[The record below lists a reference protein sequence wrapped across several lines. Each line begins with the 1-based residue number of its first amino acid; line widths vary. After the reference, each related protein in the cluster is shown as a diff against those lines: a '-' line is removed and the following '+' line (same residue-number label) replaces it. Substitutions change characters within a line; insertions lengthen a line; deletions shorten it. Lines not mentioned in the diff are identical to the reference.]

1 MWGKDIVT
9 RQCLESVY
17 LFSFHVPI
25 VKALIHHIGAYGIIM
40 QRVLTRPGKW
50 KVYKERIIDEMDNL
64 GVSSI
69 GLVILLSIFM
79 GAVIC
84 LQTATNIDSP
94 FIPMNLVG
102 YATRESVILELS
114 PTMLCLI
121 LAGKVG
127 SSIASEIG
135 SMRVN
140 EQIDALDI
148 MGVNS
153 ASYLIL
159 PKLIAALTFFPFL
172 IIISMVLGIVG
183 GYIVSVGTG
192 ILNTQDYIEGIH
204 LDFKFYHVVYALI
217 KTVCFAGIIVTVSAY
232 YGYTVKGGS
241 LQVGKSS
248 TQGVVSS
255 SVLILIVNYLL
266 TQFMLI

>member
-1 MWGKDIVT
+1 MGRV
-9 RQCLESVY
+9 
-17 LFSFHVPI
+17 FS
-25 VKALIHHIGAYGIIM
+25 
-40 QRVLTRPGKW
+40 RPQKSSI
-50 KVYKERIIDEMDNL
+50 YRRRIIEEMDKI
-64 GVSSI
+64 GVSSL
-69 GLVILLSIFM
+69 GLVILLSLFM

-94 FIPMNLVG
+94 LIPMSLVG

-135 SMRVN
+135 SMRVT

-159 PKLIAALTFFPFL
+159 PKVIAALAIFPFL
-172 IIISMVLGIVG
+172 IIISMVLGIAG

-192 ILNTQDYIEGIH
+192 LLDTQDYITGIH
-204 LDFKFYHVVYALI
+204 MEFKIYHVVYALI
-217 KTVCFAGIIVTVSAY
+217 KTLFFAAIITSVSSY
-232 YGYTVKGGS
+232 CGYTVKGGA

-248 TQGVVSS
+248 TQGVVNSS
-255 SVLILIVNYLL
+255 ILILIFNYIL
-266 TQFMLI
+266 TQIMLI

>member
-1 MWGKDIVT
+1 MFETLK
-9 RQCLESVY
+9 
-17 LFSFHVPI
+17 
-25 VKALIHHIGAYGIIM
+25 HIGAYGM
-40 QRVLTRPGKW
+40 LMKRVLSKPERW
-50 KVYKERIIDEMDNL
+50 KIYKVRIIDEMDKL
-64 GVSSI
+64 GVSSL

-94 FIPMNLVG
+94 LIPMTLVG
-102 YATRESVILELS
+102 YATRESVILELA
-114 PTMLCLI
+114 PTMLSLI

-127 SSIASEIG
+127 SSIASELG
-135 SMRVN
+135 SMRVT

-159 PKLIAALTFFPFL
+159 PKLVSALVFFPFL
-172 IIISMVLGIVG
+172 IIISMVLGIFG

-192 ILNTQDYIEGIH
+192 ILETQDYIDGIH
-204 LDFKFYHVVYALI
+204 LDFKLYHVFYAMV
-217 KTVCFAGIIVTVSAY
+217 KTLFFAAIITTVSAY

-241 LQVGKSS
+241 LEVGKNS
-248 TQGVVSS
+248 TKGVVSS
-255 SVLILIVNYLL
+255 SILILVFNYLL
-266 TQFMLI
+266 TQIMLI

>member
-1 MWGKDIVT
+1 MRRV
-9 RQCLESVY
+9 
-17 LFSFHVPI
+17 FSKPERWRI
-25 VKALIHHIGAYGIIM
+25 Y
-40 QRVLTRPGKW
+40 
-50 KVYKERIIDEMDNL
+50 KVRILDEMDRL

-69 GLVILLSIFM
+69 GLVALLSLFM

-84 LQTATNIDSP
+84 LQTATNLDSP
-94 FIPMNLVG
+94 LIPMSLVG
-102 YATRESVILELS
+102 YATRESVILELA

-127 SSIASEIG
+127 SSIASELG
-135 SMRVN
+135 SMRVT

-159 PKLIAALTFFPFL
+159 PKLIAAVVFFPFL
-172 IIISMVLGIVG
+172 IIISMILGIFG

-192 ILNTQDYIEGIH
+192 ILELQDYLDGIH
-204 LDFKFYHVVYALI
+204 MEFKVFHIVYGLI
-217 KTVCFAGIIVTVSAY
+217 KTLFFAAIITTVSAY

-241 LQVGKSS
+241 LEVGRNS
-248 TQGVVSS
+248 TKGVVGSS
-255 SVLILIVNYLL
+255 ILILIFNYLL
-266 TQFMLI
+266 TQIMLI

>member
-1 MWGKDIVT
+1 MKI
-9 RQCLESVY
+9 L
-17 LFSFHVPI
+17 
-25 VKALIHHIGAYGIIM
+25 KHIGSYGLLM
-40 QRVLTRPGKW
+40 GKVFSKPEKW
-50 KVYKERIIDEMDNL
+50 RIYRRRIIEEMDSL

-69 GLVILLSIFM
+69 GLVILLSLFM

-84 LQTATNIDSP
+84 LQTATNIDGP
-94 FIPMNLVG
+94 LIPMSLVG

-135 SMRVN
+135 SMRVT

-159 PKLIAALTFFPFL
+159 PKLIAGLIFFPFL
-172 IIISMVLGIVG
+172 IIISMVLGITG

-192 ILNTQDYIEGIH
+192 LLDTQDYIMGIH
-204 LDFKFYHVVYALI
+204 MEFKIFHVVYALI
-217 KTVCFAGIIVTVSAY
+217 KTLFFAAIITSVSAY
-232 YGYTVKGGS
+232 HGYTVKGGS

-255 SVLILIVNYLL
+255 SVLILIFNYIL
-266 TQFMLI
+266 TQIMLI

>member
-1 MWGKDIVT
+1 MKV
-9 RQCLESVY
+9 L
-17 LFSFHVPI
+17 
-25 VKALIHHIGAYGIIM
+25 KHIGSYGLLM
-40 QRVLTRPGKW
+40 GKVFSKPEKW
-50 KVYKERIIDEMDNL
+50 RIYRRRIIEEMDSL

-69 GLVILLSIFM
+69 GLVILLSLFM

-84 LQTATNIDSP
+84 LQTATNIDGP
-94 FIPMNLVG
+94 LIPMSLVG

-135 SMRVN
+135 SMRVT

-159 PKLIAALTFFPFL
+159 PKLIAGLIFFPFL
-172 IIISMVLGIVG
+172 IIISMVLGITG

-192 ILNTQDYIEGIH
+192 LLDTQDYIMGIH
-204 LDFKFYHVVYALI
+204 MEFKIFHVVYALI
-217 KTVCFAGIIVTVSAY
+217 KTLFFAAIITSVSAY
-232 YGYTVKGGS
+232 HGYTVKGGS

-255 SVLILIVNYLL
+255 SVLILIFNYIL
-266 TQFMLI
+266 TQIMLI

>member
-1 MWGKDIVT
+1 MLKILG
-9 RQCLESVY
+9 
-17 LFSFHVPI
+17 
-25 VKALIHHIGAYGIIM
+25 HIGAYG
-40 QRVLTRPGKW
+40 VLMRKVFSKPEKW
-50 KVYKERIIDEMDNL
+50 KIYRRRIIEEMDNL

-69 GLVILLSIFM
+69 GLVILLSLFM

-84 LQTATNIDSP
+84 LQTASNIDGP
-94 FIPMNLVG
+94 LIPMSLVG

-135 SMRVN
+135 SMRVT

-153 ASYLIL
+153 AGYLIL
-159 PKLIAALTFFPFL
+159 PKLIAALVFFPFL
-172 IIISMVLGIVG
+172 IIISMVLGITG

-192 ILNTQDYIEGIH
+192 LLDTQDYLTGIH
-204 LDFKFYHVVYALI
+204 MEFKVFHVIYALI
-217 KTVCFAGIIVTVSAY
+217 KTIFFAAIITSVSAY
-232 YGYTVKGGS
+232 HGYTVKGGS

-255 SVLILIVNYLL
+255 SVLILIFNYLL
-266 TQFMLI
+266 TQVMLI

>member
-1 MWGKDIVT
+1 MRKV
-9 RQCLESVY
+9 
-17 LFSFHVPI
+17 FSKPE
-25 VKALIHHIGAYGIIM
+25 
-40 QRVLTRPGKW
+40 KW
-50 KVYKERIIDEMDNL
+50 KVYRRRIIAEMDNL
-64 GVSSI
+64 GVSSL
-69 GLVILLSIFM
+69 GLVVLLSLFM

-94 FIPMNLVG
+94 LIPMSLVG

-114 PTMLCLI
+114 PTMLSLI

-135 SMRVN
+135 SMRVT

-159 PKLIAALTFFPFL
+159 PKLIAALVFFPFL
-172 IIISMVLGIVG
+172 IIISMILGIVG

-192 ILNTQDYIEGIH
+192 ILETQDYISGIH
-204 LDFKFYHVVYALI
+204 MEFKFFHVLYALI
-217 KTVCFAGIIVTVSAY
+217 KTLFFAAIITSVSAY
-232 YGYTVKGGS
+232 HGYTVKGGA

-255 SVLILIVNYLL
+255 SVLILIFNYLL
-266 TQFMLI
+266 TQVMLI

>member
-1 MWGKDIVT
+1 M
-9 RQCLESVY
+9 S
-17 LFSFHVPI
+17 
-25 VKALIHHIGAYGIIM
+25 
-40 QRVLTRPGKW
+40 
-50 KVYKERIIDEMDNL
+50 
-64 GVSSI
+64 
-69 GLVILLSIFM
+69 
-79 GAVIC
+79 
-84 LQTATNIDSP
+84 
-94 FIPMNLVG
+94 LVG

-135 SMRVN
+135 SMRVT

-172 IIISMVLGIVG
+172 IIISMILGIVG
-183 GYIVSVGTG
+183 GYVVSVGTG
-192 ILNTQDYIEGIH
+192 ILETQDYISGIH
-204 LDFKFYHVVYALI
+204 MEFKIFHVFYALI
-217 KTVCFAGIIVTVSAY
+217 KTLFFAAIIVSVSAY
-232 YGYTVKGGS
+232 NGYNVKGGA
-241 LQVGKSS
+241 LQVGKAS

-255 SVLILIVNYLL
+255 SVLILIFNYIL
-266 TQFMLI
+266 TQIMLI

>member
-1 MWGKDIVT
+1 
-9 RQCLESVY
+9 
-17 LFSFHVPI
+17 
-25 VKALIHHIGAYGIIM
+25 M
-40 QRVLTRPGKW
+40 QRVFSKPEKW
-50 KVYKERIIDEMDNL
+50 KVYKRRIIDEMDSL
-64 GVSSI
+64 GVSSL
-69 GLVILLSIFM
+69 GLVILLSLFM

-84 LQTATNIDSP
+84 LQTATNIESP
-94 FIPMNLVG
+94 FIPMKLVG
-102 YATRESVILELS
+102 FATRESVILELS
-114 PTMLCLI
+114 PTMLSLI

-135 SMRVN
+135 SMRVT

-159 PKLIAALTFFPFL
+159 PKMTAALIFFPFL
-172 IIISMVLGIVG
+172 IIISMVLGIIG

-192 ILNTQDYIEGIH
+192 LLSTQDYIAGIH
-204 LDFKFYHVVYALI
+204 LDFKIYHVFYALL
-217 KTVCFAGIIVTVSAY
+217 KTLCFAAIITSVSAY

-241 LQVGKSS
+241 LQVGRSS
-248 TQGVVSS
+248 TQGVVNS
-255 SVLILIVNYLL
+255 SVLILITNYLL

>member
-1 MWGKDIVT
+1 MFKIIQGIGSYGLLMSRVFVKPERGKIFRRRLV
-9 RQCLESVY
+9 
-17 LFSFHVPI
+17 
-25 VKALIHHIGAYGIIM
+25 
-40 QRVLTRPGKW
+40 
-50 KVYKERIIDEMDNL
+50 DEMDKL
-64 GVSSI
+64 GVDSL
-69 GLVILLSIFM
+69 GLVILLSVFM

-94 FIPMNLVG
+94 FIPMSLVG

-135 SMRVN
+135 SMRVT

-159 PKLIAALTFFPFL
+159 PKLIAALVFFPFL
-172 IIISMVLGIVG
+172 IIISMVLGIFG
-183 GYIVSVGTG
+183 GYLVSVGTG
-192 ILNTQDYIEGIH
+192 LMDTHDYLYGIH
-204 LDFKFYHVVYALI
+204 LEFKIFHVVYAII
-217 KTVCFAGIIVTVSAY
+217 KTLFFAAIITTVSAY
-232 YGYTVKGGS
+232 QGYTVSGGA
-241 LQVGKSS
+241 LQVGRNS
-248 TQGVVSS
+248 TRGVVNSS
-255 SVLILIVNYLL
+255 ILILIFNYLL
-266 TQFMLI
+266 TQVMLI

>member
-1 MWGKDIVT
+1 
-9 RQCLESVY
+9 
-17 LFSFHVPI
+17 
-25 VKALIHHIGAYGIIM
+25 VKILKHIGSYGLLM
-40 QRVLTRPGKW
+40 GKVFSKPEKW
-50 KVYKERIIDEMDNL
+50 RIYRRRIIEEMDSL

-69 GLVILLSIFM
+69 GLVILLSLFM

-84 LQTATNIDSP
+84 LQTATNIDGP
-94 FIPMNLVG
+94 LIPMSLVG

-135 SMRVN
+135 SMRVT

-159 PKLIAALTFFPFL
+159 PKLIAGLIFFPFL
-172 IIISMVLGIVG
+172 IIISMVLGITG

-192 ILNTQDYIEGIH
+192 LLDTQDYIMGIH
-204 LDFKFYHVVYALI
+204 MEFKIFHVVYALI
-217 KTVCFAGIIVTVSAY
+217 KTLFFAAIITSVSAY
-232 YGYTVKGGS
+232 HGYTVKGGS

-255 SVLILIVNYLL
+255 SVLILIFNYIL
-266 TQFMLI
+266 TQIMLI

>member
-1 MWGKDIVT
+1 MKI
-9 RQCLESVY
+9 L
-17 LFSFHVPI
+17 
-25 VKALIHHIGAYGIIM
+25 AHIGAYGLLM
-40 QRVLTRPGKW
+40 QRVFSKPEKW
-50 KVYKERIIDEMDNL
+50 KIFRKRVIEEMDNL

-69 GLVILLSIFM
+69 GLVILLSLFM

-84 LQTATNIDSP
+84 LQTATNIDGP
-94 FIPMNLVG
+94 LIPMSLVG

-135 SMRVN
+135 SMRVT

-159 PKLIAALTFFPFL
+159 PKMIAALVFFPFL

-192 ILNTQDYIEGIH
+192 ILDTSDYITGIH
-204 LDFKFYHVVYALI
+204 MEFKIFHVVYALI
-217 KTVCFAGIIVTVSAY
+217 KTLFFAAIITSVSAY
-232 YGYTVKGGS
+232 HGYTVKGGS

-255 SVLILIVNYLL
+255 SVLILIFNYIL
-266 TQFMLI
+266 TQIMLI

>member
-1 MWGKDIVT
+1 MGLLRK
-9 RQCLESVY
+9 
-17 LFSFHVPI
+17 
-25 VKALIHHIGAYGIIM
+25 IGAYGILM
-40 QRVLTRPGKW
+40 RKVFSKPEKW
-50 KVYKERIIDEMDNL
+50 KVYRRRIIEEMDNL
-64 GVSSI
+64 GVSSL
-69 GLVILLSIFM
+69 GLVILLSLFM

-94 FIPMNLVG
+94 LIPMSLVG

-114 PTMLCLI
+114 PTMLSLI

-135 SMRVN
+135 SMRVT

-159 PKLIAALTFFPFL
+159 PKLIAALVFFPFL
-172 IIISMVLGIVG
+172 IIISMVLGIIG

-192 ILNTQDYIEGIH
+192 LLETQDYISGIH
-204 LDFKFYHVVYALI
+204 MEFKIFHVIYALI
-217 KTVCFAGIIVTVSAY
+217 KTLFFAAIITSVSAFH
-232 YGYTVKGGS
+232 GYTVKGGA

-255 SVLILIVNYLL
+255 SVLILIFNYLL
-266 TQFMLI
+266 TQAMLI